1 MPRTTILFRHPY
13 ENRASENRAFENQ
26 AIENRMFEN
35 QASENRA
42 FENRAVG
49 FRVFR
54 IRASTLFLFAVM
66 VCFLMNALPVRA
78 QVPGVVSGIVLAP
91 DGSPQTHAR
100 VYLQPGNGRPPRTV
114 LTDETGHFTFA
125 KVANGMYD
133 VRAQGNGLWS
143 DLYRNVSVKKN
154 DEVTVKLQL
163 KVALPKPAK
172 P

>member
-1 MPRTTILFRHPY
+1 MPRPTFLFRPSF
-13 ENRASENRAFENQ
+13 EKRVIKNRAFG
-26 AIENRMFEN
+26 
-35 QASENRA
+35 
-42 FENRAVG
+42 NRAVG
-49 FRVFR
+49 FRAFKV
-54 IRASTLFLFAVM
+54 RASALFVFAV
-66 VCFLMNALPVRA
+66 VTCFLMSALATHA
-78 QVPGVVSGIVLAP
+78 QAPGVVSGIVLAP
-91 DGSPQTHAR
+91 DGSPQVHAR

-154 DEVTVKLQL
+154 DEVSVKLQL
-163 KVALPKPAK
+163 KVAPPKSTFK